1 MTPVTESRVVIL
13 TPQSR
18 VKVIAQTG
26 GSIPRG
32 LALTLVPLDL
42 GFPGEAWRHTDTRW
56 SVTHVASGK
65 RVGPGFEERRDA
77 QKVAEALY
85 GVANWTLGESALLA
99 LPDLPRAVSV
109 TLDRVLTELDEG
121 TL

>member
-1 MTPVTESRVVIL
+1 MTESHAVIL

-18 VKVIAQTG
+18 VRCVAQTG

-32 LALTLVPLDL
+32 LALTLVPLVPEWGDRQRA
-42 GFPGEAWRHTDTRW
+42 EETRW
-56 SVTHVASGK
+56 SVTHIKSGK

-85 GVANWTLGESALLA
+85 GVANWTLPESSLLA
-99 LPDLPRAVSV
+99 DPELERHVSA

-121 TL
+121 AI

>member
-1 MTPVTESRVVIL
+1 MTESHAVIL

-18 VKVIAQTG
+18 VRCVAQTG

-56 SVTHVASGK
+56 SVTHIQSGK

-85 GVANWTLGESALLA
+85 GVANWTLGERELLA
-99 LPDLPRAVSV
+99 LPDIQRAVAA

-121 TL
+121 AL

>member
-1 MTPVTESRVVIL
+1 MTESHVVIL

-18 VKVIAQTG
+18 VKVVAQTG

-32 LALTLVPLDL
+32 LALTLVPLVPEWGDWQRA
-42 GFPGEAWRHTDTRW
+42 EETRW
-56 SVTHVASGK
+56 SVTHLQSGK

-85 GVANWTLGESALLA
+85 GVANWTLPESALLA
-99 LPDLPRAVSV
+99 LPDLPRAVAV